1 MRDSKAGV
9 IFAPLVSVSALL
21 SILLEDLNQNP
32 AGLSQHL
39 TVTNFTEKEILTCFV
54 TEYYGIEFYLFFTL
68 ENSPIFFSK
77 SVLSLFV
84 CLFMFSQLLILTKTN
99 SGGVLT
105 NILTL
110 PTTRLQF
117 T

>member
-39 TVTNFTEKEILTCFV
+39 TVTNSPEKEIFTCFV
-54 TEYYGIEFYLFFTL
+54 TSTI
-68 ENSPIFFSK
+68 P
-77 SVLSLFV
+77 
-84 CLFMFSQLLILTKTN
+84 
-99 SGGVLT
+99 
-105 NILTL
+105 
-110 PTTRLQF
+110 
-117 T
+117 

>member
-54 TEYYGIEFYLFFTL
+54 TEYYGIEIYFITWKILL
-68 ENSPIFFSK
+68 SS
-77 SVLSLFV
+77 SLSLF
-84 CLFMFSQLLILTKTN
+84 
-99 SGGVLT
+99 
-105 NILTL
+105 
-110 PTTRLQF
+110 
-117 T
+117 